1 MQLGTQATLAVL
13 SHLIGSE
20 LANQRGARSADLVDK
35 ATSGGSLRDG
45 LLSVDSIEQL
55 ALARLVNEFFDLEA
69 SGLDE
74 WLLRRDAV
82 DDWVALIRDGLA
94 DGTRHIGFR
103 SGGTTGDPRLNRLP
117 LPHLESEVALI
128 ASAFSNRSRIIGV
141 APPHHIYGFL
151 WGPLLADALEVPYY
165 HGDMAHRYALDPEP
179 GDLVVA
185 FPEWWRYRGERHAG
199 FNPDVAG
206 VTSTAPCPPDVIRTL
221 ESKGLG
227 SMTEVYGSS
236 ETGGI
241 GWRSDPESP
250 FALLEHWERAAD
262 GDCRSLFLR
271 PLKTRVTAA
280 DELHWYDDRT
290 LLPTGRR
297 DGAIQV
303 AGTNVDPAAIG
314 RALADHPDV
323 ADCAIRPFDTG
334 SGLRLKAFVVP
345 VEGADRDTLEQ
356 SLREWVNTHLTTPE
370 RPVRFDF
377 GTALPRN
384 ELGKLSDW

>member
-1 MQLGTQATLAVL
+1 MQAGTETTLAVL
-13 SHLIGSE
+13 SHLIGNE
-20 LANQRGARSADLVDK
+20 LASQRDASSADLVSK
-35 ATSGGSLRDG
+35 ATAGGSLKDG
-45 LLSVDSIEQL
+45 LLAVDSIEQL
-55 ALARLVNEFFDLEA
+55 ALARVVNEFFDLEA

-74 WLLRRDAV
+74 WLLRRDALE
-82 DDWVALIRDGLA
+82 DWVALIREGLA
-94 DGTRHIGFR
+94 DGTRQIGFR
-103 SGGTTGDPRLNRLP
+103 SGGTTGEPRLNRLP

-128 ASAFSNRSRIIGV
+128 ADAFSERSRIIGV

-165 HGDMAHRYALDPEP
+165 HGDMANRYALDPEP

-185 FPEWWRYRGERHAG
+185 FPEWWRYRSDRHAG
-199 FNPDVAG
+199 FNSDVAG

-227 SMTEVYGSS
+227 SMTEIYGSS

-241 GWRSDPESP
+241 GWRSDPSFP
-250 FALLEHWERAAD
+250 FTLLEHWERTAD
-262 GDCRSLFLR
+262 GDSRGLFLR
-271 PLKTRVTAA
+271 PLGATVTAP
-280 DELHWYDDRT
+280 DELHWYDHRT
-290 LLPTGRR
+290 LAPAGRR
-297 DGAIQV
+297 DGAVQI
-303 AGTNVDPAAIG
+303 AGTNVDPVAIG

-323 ADCAIRPFDTG
+323 ADCTIRSFETG
-334 SGLRLKAFVVP
+334 SGARLKAFVVP
-345 VEGADRDTLEQ
+345 TGDVDRETLEQ
-356 SLREWVNTHLTTPE
+356 ALREWVSAHLTTPE